1 MESKMSQQPEDEEA
15 IPDEIIDG
23 PTLVVALEGFQPPVT
38 EKEMAIYVG
47 TEKAHANKEGESNE

>member
-1 MESKMSQQPEDEEA
+1 MSQQPEDEEA